1 MQVIDNQKREGGG
14 PMIRHIRCCITL
26 TCPQINDAQTK
37 ETAFSLFSG
46 DGPVYILG
54 TTMVVEDQLGA
65 FDDSLDEEID
75 SDEYV
80 PSIQSL
86 IQCVLVHPSTC
97 LLLRKK
103 ENDRYYAATERQ
115 EHRRRQ

>member
-1 MQVIDNQKREGGG
+1 MTRK
-14 PMIRHIRCCITL
+14 
-26 TCPQINDAQTK
+26 TK

-65 FDDSLDEEID
+65 FDESLDEEID

-86 IQCVLVHPSTC
+86 IQCIVVHPST
-97 LLLRKK
+97 LPIYSWKKK
-103 ENDRYYAATERQ
+103 EKKRSILRCNRAARASE
-115 EHRRRQ
+115 EAVRRRGREMRMGI